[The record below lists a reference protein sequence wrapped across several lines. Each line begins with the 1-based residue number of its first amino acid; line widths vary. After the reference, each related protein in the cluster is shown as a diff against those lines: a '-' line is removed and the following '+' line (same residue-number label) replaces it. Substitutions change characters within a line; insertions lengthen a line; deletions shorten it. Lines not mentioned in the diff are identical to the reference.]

1 LLQLKRD
8 SCRRK
13 LQNVVMEMYRKDK
26 KHLLSE
32 KERLPQIEVEAVLTE
47 AEVDSCPEVETEVEV
62 EIEEEADL
70 FLEEAIVAEV
80 ASQEEVIGEEAHPQE
95 DLVEVVVDLLVAD
108 HLVEAP
114 EEEVDVEA
122 LEEAEV
128 DDEMRM

>member
-1 LLQLKRD
+1 
-8 SCRRK
+8 
-13 LQNVVMEMYRKDK
+13 M
-26 KHLLSE
+26 
-32 KERLPQIEVEAVLTE
+32 PQIEVEAVLIE
-47 AEVDSCPEVETEVEV
+47 AEVDSCPEVETEVEGETEV
-62 EIEEEADL
+62 EADL
-70 FLEEAIVAEV
+70 FPEEAIVAEV